1 MIRPRSAQP
10 VALDYEIAQ
19 EQANALG
26 RAGRALEAA
35 LAALSEHDRTAQFG
49 DHARAKLVQAAG
61 DALWRLVIQ
70 RECCGLRDARAH
82 ARLSGAQRGT
92 KPHGR
97 VSSKRLQAVTVSA
110 PAAAVWACGRA
121 R

>member
-35 LAALSEHDRTAQFG
+35 LAALSEHDRTAQCG
-49 DHARAKLVQAAG
+49 SHARAKLVQDAG

-70 RECCGLRDARAH
+70 RECCGLRDARVLM
-82 ARLSGAQRGT
+82 RDY
-92 KPHGR
+92 R
-97 VSSKRLQAVTVSA
+97 VPKEVQNRMGVCRQSDCRQ
-110 PAAAVWACGRA
+110 
-121 R
+121 

>member
-1 MIRPRSAQP
+1 MSRTDVRGCSAQP

-35 LAALSEHDRTAQFG
+35 LAALSEHDRTAQCG
-49 DHARAKLVQAAG
+49 GHARAKLVQAAG

-70 RECCGLRDARAH
+70 RECCGLRDARVLM
-82 ARLSGAQRGT
+82 RDY
-92 KPHGR
+92 R
-97 VSSKRLQAVTVSA
+97 VPKEVQNRMGVCRQSDCRQ
-110 PAAAVWACGRA
+110 
-121 R
+121 